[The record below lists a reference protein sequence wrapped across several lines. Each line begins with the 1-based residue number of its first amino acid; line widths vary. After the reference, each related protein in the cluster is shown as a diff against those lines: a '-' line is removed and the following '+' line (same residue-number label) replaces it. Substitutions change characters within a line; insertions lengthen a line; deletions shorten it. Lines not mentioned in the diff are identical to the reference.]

1 MSEIKS
7 ELKAGGE
14 EVYLVCPR
22 CKQDRFTLSGLRRHR
37 CPLDASGQTFS
48 MRGGRSEQITLPEYI
63 GAVNVALERLRARA
77 RELEVL
83 RSRLLA

>member
-1 MSEIKS
+1 
-7 ELKAGGE
+7 
-14 EVYLVCPR
+14 
-22 CKQDRFTLSGLRRHR
+22 
-37 CPLDASGQTFS
+37 